1 MQAGNAEGKSYAS
14 AFDGLRKIVAQEGA
28 RGLYKGIGPKL
39 TQSVATVRFLSSL
52 LADDRTR
59 LSPKESVADGHDC
72 VKQAALL
79 FLAKEKIYIA
89 TRKVRSLLPPRF
101 LFRLKHPDTV
111 LFLQAL
117 VKTVVKAAA

>member
-1 MQAGNAEGKSYAS
+1 MADK
-14 AFDGLRKIVAQEGA
+14 DGCG
-28 RGLYKGIGPKL
+28 
-39 TQSVATVRFLSSL
+39 
-52 LADDRTR
+52 
-59 LSPKESVADGHDC
+59 
-72 VKQAALL
+72 KQAALL